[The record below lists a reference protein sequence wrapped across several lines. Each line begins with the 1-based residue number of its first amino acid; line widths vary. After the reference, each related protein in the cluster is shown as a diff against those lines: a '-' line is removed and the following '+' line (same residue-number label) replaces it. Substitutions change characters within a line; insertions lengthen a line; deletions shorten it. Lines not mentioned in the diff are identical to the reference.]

1 MMKWITLLNWKLH
14 RLQNLNSKS
23 KELFVFPSDNNNLI
37 LVILKARLNG
47 TGRDEMFIV

>member
-1 MMKWITLLNWKLH
+1 MKKWITLLNWKLH
-14 RLQNLNSKS
+14 LVPNQNNKS
-23 KELFVFPSDNNNLI
+23 KELFVFPSENNNLI